1 MEPKYV
7 WRYGRPTAPDDRREA
22 IEAKPAIKRYIR
34 RTFGRFA
41 EQAGKPRFMEKT
53 PSNCFR
59 IPFIHAVLPNALFLH
74 IIRDGR
80 DAARSALKKWTTT
93 PDLVHLRRRF
103 MSFEVPL
110 RDLPF
115 YAVDTLRDVLGRQFF
130 PAKAFIWGPQ
140 FPGIREVRAKQG
152 VEVTCAIQWR
162 ESVRAAQEGLADVP
176 PDQQL
181 TVRFE
186 DLVREPIE
194 IVDRIL
200 RFLSLSPSDALLKY
214 ASETLEAEAAARWK
228 IDAPGASLDRHLQPL
243 LSELGYI

>member
-1 MEPKYV
+1 
-7 WRYGRPTAPDDRREA
+7 
-22 IEAKPAIKRYIR
+22 
-34 RTFGRFA
+34 
-41 EQAGKPRFMEKT
+41 MEKT

-130 PAKAFIWGPQ
+130 PAKAFVWGPQ